1 MSVYHWCILK
11 KYFLFLVVVDISYFW
26 LLINI
31 ITMQH
36 VHIYIY
42 IIIHHCLCERY
53 LDLSLIPRVVPKLS
67 FPKQIQS
74 HLELSKADNE
84 GNSQREAFKNLRVVA
99 TVKMDQNV
107 AYPPGN
113 GYISHLGK
121 RKIIFKMPFL
131 GGYISFL
138 EISKKCSMICFF
150 NSPVVFLN
158 LNHWQLL
165 YLGFSFSSSMVQ
177 TFGCQMNCRFRHWG
191 WTVALNVFSSIRQE
205 QC

>member
-1 MSVYHWCILK
+1 
-11 KYFLFLVVVDISYFW
+11 
-26 LLINI
+26 
-31 ITMQH
+31 MQH

-113 GYISHLGK
+113 GYISPPWEKENHLQNA
-121 RKIIFKMPFL
+121 IF
-131 GGYISFL
+131 GG
-138 EISKKCSMICFF
+138 IC
-150 NSPVVFLN
+150 
-158 LNHWQLL
+158 
-165 YLGFSFSSSMVQ
+165 
-177 TFGCQMNCRFRHWG
+177 
-191 WTVALNVFSSIRQE
+191 
-205 QC
+205 